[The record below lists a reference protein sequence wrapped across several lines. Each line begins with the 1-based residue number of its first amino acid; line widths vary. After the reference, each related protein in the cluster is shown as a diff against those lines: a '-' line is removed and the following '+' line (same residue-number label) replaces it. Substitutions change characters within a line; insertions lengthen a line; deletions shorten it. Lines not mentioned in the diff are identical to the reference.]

1 MNKRFLWICI
11 VLMALVLVIGCDDS
25 PNNSSGGSGG
35 SGGSDAAT
43 AYAAMSTNQKLV
55 YDFFLTS
62 VPLYTSL
69 TEIDPNLATFL
80 YNLDADYDTTM
91 NAALGFTPQYIHN
104 GTSIDGT
111 LELSGISFNQ
121 LNDIDPPPPDNTTVS
136 MTFTATATGPDI
148 PGDNSVTI
156 VYFTSGEYGADEPS
170 TITFTVDGAS
180 VTFSDLSFIGN

>member
-1 MNKRFLWICI
+1 
-11 VLMALVLVIGCDDS
+11 MALVLVVGCEDS
-25 PNNSSGGSGG
+25 PNDDSSGSGG

-69 TEIDPNLATFL
+69 TEIDSNSARFL
-80 YNLDADYDTTM
+80 YTLDADYDTIM
-91 NAALGFTPQYIHN
+91 NAALGFTPQHIHN
-104 GTSIDGT
+104 GTNVNGT
-111 LELSGISFNQ
+111 LELSGITFSQ
-121 LNDIDPPPPDNTTVS
+121 LDDTDPPPPDNTTVS
-136 MTFTATATGPDI
+136 MTFTATATGTDI

-170 TITFTVDGAS
+170 IITFTVDGAS
-180 VTFSDLSFIGN
+180 VTFSDLSFMDN

>member
-1 MNKRFLWICI
+1 
-11 VLMALVLVIGCDDS
+11 MALVLVVGCEDS
-25 PNNSSGGSGG
+25 PNDDSSGSGG

-69 TEIDPNLATFL
+69 TETDSNSATFS
-80 YNLDADYDTTM
+80 YTLDAAYDTTI
-91 NAALGFTPQYIHN
+91 NTALGFTPQYIHN
-104 GTSIDGT
+104 GTTVAGT
-111 LELSGISFNQ
+111 LELLGMNFDQ
-121 LNDIDPPPPDNTTVS
+121 LYERNEAIPPSSNTTVS
-136 MTFTATATGPDI
+136 ITYTATATGPDI

-170 TITFTVDGAS
+170 IITFTVDGAS
-180 VTFSDLSFIGN
+180 VTFSDLSFMDN